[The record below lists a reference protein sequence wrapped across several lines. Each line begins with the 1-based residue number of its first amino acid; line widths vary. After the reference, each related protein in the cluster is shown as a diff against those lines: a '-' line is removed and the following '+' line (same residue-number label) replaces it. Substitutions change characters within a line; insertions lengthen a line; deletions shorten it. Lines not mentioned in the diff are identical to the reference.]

1 MPICGDLSTMSLIEL
16 LRWAAAGQRTGVLE
30 VEQNRICRRI
40 EFRKGWI
47 GACSTDDPPAQLGQ
61 ILLSRGRI
69 DRDRLREALERQERT
84 GQSLGV
90 VLVQMGVLAPRE
102 VLRYIAEK
110 AEETIQGLFDWDD
123 AVFRYHEGATLEP
136 DQIEV
141 NLSVDEII
149 DRGLRHQAELGR
161 IRQHFTSS
169 GIVLERSEAQPPAR
183 LFEHEVGRR
192 IYESVDGQRTI
203 AEILLHAH
211 ASAFLVIKLL
221 SRLYERGVV
230 RICGERSVDPGSPT
244 LLDLPRSMR
253 RKESWSWTQEDLG
266 RLVEGDLP
274 EGVHVAPAPDEL
286 YPDELARRQ
295 DELDAEVDVAA
306 RLMHRREYAATL
318 ELLNA
323 SYRANP
329 GDGYLR
335 RLISRAEQAYTDRLR
350 RRDFSYDRTPVAI
363 PDALADPRVDVRSEE
378 SFLLSLIDGETD
390 IKSILW
396 LSPLRE
402 VDVLRALER
411 MLDRGL
417 IRIEPPRELGAASAD
432 PAGADGDRSVSC
444 GKK

>member
-1 MPICGDLSTMSLIEL
+1 MPVCGDLSTMSLIEL

-30 VEQNRICRRI
+30 IEQNRICRKI

-47 GACSTDDPPAQLGQ
+47 GACATDDPPAQLGQ

-69 DRDRLREALERQERT
+69 DRERLRQALERQEQT

-141 NLSVDEII
+141 SLSVDEMI
-149 DRGLRHQAELGR
+149 DRGLRHQAELTR
-161 IRQHFTSS
+161 IRQHFCSS
-169 GIVLERSEAQPPAR
+169 GVVLEPSETRAPAR
-183 LFEHEVGRR
+183 LFEHEVARR

-211 ASAFLVIKLL
+211 ASTFLVLKLL

-230 RICGERSVDPGSPT
+230 RICGERPADPGSPT
-244 LLDLPRSMR
+244 LLDLPRSVR

-274 EGVHVAPAPDEL
+274 AGVHVAPAQEL
-286 YPDELARRQ
+286 DPADVERRQ
-295 DELDAEVDVAA
+295 DELDAEVDVAS
-306 RLMHRREYAATL
+306 RLMHRREYAAAL
-318 ELLNA
+318 ELFNA

-335 RLISRAEQAYTDRLR
+335 RLIARAEQAYTERLR
-350 RRDFSYDRTPVAI
+350 RRDFSYDRTPVAL
-363 PDALADPRVDVRSEE
+363 PEAFVDDGVDVRSDE

-417 IRIEPPRELGAASAD
+417 IRIDPPRERGATTAGAAD
-432 PAGADGDRSVSC
+432 
-444 GKK
+444 

>member
-1 MPICGDLSTMSLIEL
+1 MPVCGDLSTMSLIEL

-30 VEQNRICRRI
+30 VEQNRICRKI

-47 GACSTDDPPAQLGQ
+47 GACATDDPPAQLGQ

-69 DRDRLREALERQERT
+69 DRERLRQALERQEQT

-90 VLVQMGVLAPRE
+90 ILVQMGLLAPRE
-102 VLRYIAEK
+102 VLRYISEK

-141 NLSVDEII
+141 NLSVDEMIE
-149 DRGLRHQAELGR
+149 RGLRHQAELAR
-161 IRQHFTSS
+161 IRQHFASS
-169 GIVLERSEAQPPAR
+169 GVVLAPAEAPAPAR
-183 LFEHEVGRR
+183 LFEHEVARR

-211 ASAFLVIKLL
+211 ASAFLVLKLL

-230 RICGERSVDPGSPT
+230 RICGERSVDPGLPT

-274 EGVHVAPAPDEL
+274 EGEHVAPAPDEMF
-286 YPDELARRQ
+286 PEELERRQ
-295 DELDAEVDVAA
+295 DELDVEVDVAA
-306 RLMHRREYAATL
+306 RLMHRREYAAAL

-335 RLISRAEQAYTDRLR
+335 RLIARAEQAYTERLR
-350 RRDFSYDRTPVAI
+350 RRDFSYDRTPVAL
-363 PDALADPRVDVRSEE
+363 PDALADPRLDVRSEE
-378 SFLLSLIDGETD
+378 SFLLSLIDGDTD

-411 MLDRGL
+411 MLDRGM
-417 IRIEPPRELGAASAD
+417 IRIDPPRERAATTANTESEAAD
-432 PAGADGDRSVSC
+432 
-444 GKK
+444 

>member
-1 MPICGDLSTMSLIEL
+1 MPVCGDLSTMSLIEL

-30 VEQNRICRRI
+30 VEQNRICRRV

-47 GACSTDDPPAQLGQ
+47 GACSTDDPPAQLAQ
-61 ILLSRGRI
+61 ILFSRGRI
-69 DRDRLREALERQERT
+69 DRDGLREALERQEST

-90 VLVQMGVLAPRE
+90 ILVQMGVLAPRE
-102 VLRYIAEK
+102 VLRFIAEK
-110 AEETIQGLFDWDD
+110 AEETILGLFDWED
-123 AVFRYHEGATLEP
+123 AVFRYHEGATLDP

-141 NLSVDEII
+141 NLSVDEMIE
-149 DRGLRHQAELGR
+149 RGLRHRAELAR

-169 GIVLERSEAQPPAR
+169 GIVLEPTEIRPPAS
-183 LFEHEVGRR
+183 LLEHEVTRR
-192 IYESVDGQRTI
+192 IYEFVDGQRSI

-221 SRLYERGVV
+221 SRLYERGLLAI
-230 RICGERSVDPGSPT
+230 RAARPFDPGSPT
-244 LLDLPRSMR
+244 LLDLPRSR
-253 RKESWSWTQEDLG
+253 RPKETWSWTEEDLG

-274 EGVHVAPAPDEL
+274 EGVHVAPTGDDL
-286 YPDELARRQ
+286 YPDEVARRQ
-295 DELDAEVDVAA
+295 DELDAEVEVAT
-306 RLMHRREYAATL
+306 RLMHRREYAAAL

-363 PDALADPRVDVRSEE
+363 PDALADPAAEIRSEE

-417 IRIEPPRELGAASAD
+417 IRIDPPRDPD
-432 PAGADGDRSVSC
+432 PAPDALEGDRSILGSP
-444 GKK
+444 K